1 MKIAALKY
9 CVAGLLL
16 ASSAA
21 LADVTAPECI
31 APAKPGGGFDLT
43 CRVAQTGLA
52 AQFDKP
58 IQVTFMPGGIGAV
71 AFSQFNTT
79 RTDDPNAIV
88 AFSSGSLL
96 NIATGK
102 FGEFTEND
110 VRFLATVGA
119 DFGAVV
125 VRADS
130 NFETLDDLMAVFKE
144 NPAEVVVGA
153 GGSVGSQDW
162 MKGALL
168 LKSVES
174 SPRDMRYVSFEGGG
188 EALAALLGG
197 SIDMVTADVGEVITH
212 LEAGNIRVLA
222 VLSPERLDAPFD
234 QIPTAI
240 EQGYDVEWT
249 IMRGFYMGNNVPDA
263 DYQTWADA
271 FAKAYETE
279 EFRKIREEKG
289 LLPLNLSGA
298 ELDTKVKQRIGELRQ
313 IARDAGLIK

>member
-21 LADVTAPECI
+21 LADVTSPECI

-130 NFETLDDLMAVFKE
+130 KFETLDDLMAVFKG

-174 SPRDMRYVSFEGGG
+174 NPRDMRYVSFEGGG

-197 SIDMVTADVGEVITH
+197 SIDMVTADVGEVISH

-263 DYQTWADA
+263 DYQAWADA

-313 IARDAGLIK
+313 IARDAGLIQ